1 MAHSASTTAAG
12 NATNHAAESIT
23 IAEIYLSSNGLPSS
37 SQVTTQSSPHL
48 PATILTPAT
57 AVLNPITTQ
66 HEQLGIDNTGEQTLS
81 ETAIANDKNMP
92 AEPLSDA
99 TADNDNLGMQT
110 DDNLAITDVN
120 R

>member
-1 MAHSASTTAAG
+1 MCPTPNPQRRRAWE
-12 NATNHAAESIT
+12 ATE
-23 IAEIYLSSNGLPSS
+23 PR
-37 SQVTTQSSPHL
+37 Q
-48 PATILTPAT
+48 
-57 AVLNPITTQ
+57 
-66 HEQLGIDNTGEQTLS
+66 DNTGEQTLS